1 VLAVALISAAWNAV
15 FCRNMTVRLRSV
27 QWWATDHF
35 RRSKRSLV
43 RPGRNRR
50 SALIDFNIYMSASP
64 LSASLQRMLNEV
76 PEWLH
81 DLRHGRYMITN
92 ERRAS
97 LVEEI

>member
-1 VLAVALISAAWNAV
+1 
-15 FCRNMTVRLRSV
+15 
-27 QWWATDHF
+27 
-35 RRSKRSLV
+35 
-43 RPGRNRR
+43 
-50 SALIDFNIYMSASP
+50 
-64 LSASLQRMLNEV
+64 MLNEV